1 MLSYSLEK
9 ILSGGKR
16 SSWMAPKRPAAGI
29 LSCVLLCAAALVP
42 ACRHPRASP
51 VEATRRVLET
61 RVGPAGAD
69 GPVYCRYDQICGSDV
84 LPSFYRARNFRPA
97 WIDDGLSLSD
107 ASSFLAALRLV
118 REDGLDPAN
127 YHLAAIESLI
137 TEVQASQEKKRKR
150 VGPDTL
156 VDLEMLLTDAFFLC
170 GSHLVHGQVNP
181 ETVESEWS
189 IKGRI
194 EDLAAALEK
203 GLAGKDIAA
212 ALDSLRPQN
221 AVYKGLKKAY
231 LELGA
236 IAGACGWPGV
246 PPGPKLEKG
255 DRNARVDALRSSL
268 EARGDLVP
276 TEGGERSAFDDGLE
290 TAVKA
295 FQGRHGLEP
304 DGVVGRATTDALNV
318 PAAGR
323 KAQIRANLE
332 RWRWITPDLGERY
345 ILINV
350 ADFRVSVVEG
360 GREVMSMPAIVG
372 RDYRRTPEFSGK
384 LSYVEINPS
393 WTVPPKLAR
402 EDILPKVRKDHGY
415 LANKGIRVFRDWSAG
430 APEIDPDKIDWP
442 KVKGETLSFKF
453 RQDPGP
459 ENALGRVKFIFPNK
473 FDVYLH
479 DTPERG
485 LFSRAVRN
493 LSSGCIRVMRPV
505 DLAEYVLR
513 DDPAGSREKILEA
526 MDDGMTR
533 VIVLRNSIGVHLLY
547 WTAWRTEDG
556 RVEFREDI
564 YQRDAA
570 LYKALE
576 QPAAAPGRTSDLPGP
591 DAADV
596 DVNEIRHRIEPH
608 APAP

>member
-1 MLSYSLEK
+1 MTL
-9 ILSGGKR
+9 R
-16 SSWMAPKRPAAGI
+16 RPAAGI
-29 LSCVLLCAAALVP
+29 SLCVLLCAAALVP
-42 ACRHPRASP
+42 ACGPPPASP
-51 VEATRRVLET
+51 VEAIRGVLET
-61 RVGPAGAD
+61 RVGPVGTE
-69 GPVYCRYDQICGSDV
+69 GPVYCRYDQICGSDIV
-84 LPSFYRARNFRPA
+84 PAFYRARDFRPA
-97 WIDDGLSLSD
+97 WIDDGLTLSN
-107 ASSFLAALRLV
+107 ATAFLAALRLV
-118 REDGLDPAN
+118 NEDGLDPGN
-127 YHLAAIESLI
+127 YHLTAIETLI
-137 TEVQASQEKKRKR
+137 AEIQASQGKKRKK

-181 ETVESEWS
+181 ETVQSEWS

-203 GLAGKDIAA
+203 GLADKDIAA
-212 ALDSLRPQN
+212 AIDSFRPQN
-221 AVYKGLKKAY
+221 AVYKGLKKAFRDFR
-231 LELGA
+231 A
-236 IAGACGWPGV
+236 VAAAGGWPEL

-255 DRNARVDALRSSL
+255 DRDARVEALRSSL
-268 EARGDLVP
+268 EARGGLAP
-276 TEGGERSAFDDGLE
+276 SEGGDRSAFDAGLE

-295 FQGRHGLEP
+295 FQRRHGLEP
-304 DGVVGRATTDALNV
+304 DGVVGATTVAALNV
-318 PAAGR
+318 SASGR
-323 KAQIRANLE
+323 VAQIRANLE

-350 ADFRVSVVEG
+350 ADFRLVVVER

-384 LSYVEINPS
+384 LSYVEINPI

-402 EDILPKVRKDHGY
+402 EDILPKVRKDPGY

-430 APEIDPDKIDWP
+430 APEIDPDEIDWS
-442 KVKGETLSFKF
+442 KLNGETMSFKF

-459 ENALGRVKFIFPNK
+459 ENALGRIKFMFPNK

-485 LFSRAVRN
+485 LFSRAVRS
-493 LSSGCIRVMRPV
+493 LSSGCIRVMRPL

-513 DDPAGSREKILEA
+513 DDPAWSREKILEA

-547 WTAWRTEDG
+547 WTAWRAADG
-556 RVEFREDI
+556 RVEFRKDI

-576 QPAAAPGRTSDLPGP
+576 QPASAPGRTSDLPGS
-591 DAADV
+591 DAANVDV
-596 DVNEIRHRIEPH
+596 DKIRSRIEPH